1 MVFKFLGLGGKKK
14 EFFLE
19 ADPQAADAKPESK
32 GVGQP
37 EVAKAKAEAKPAAK
51 LEAKAKPEAKAAPV
65 EAKSAAPAAPAT
77 PVAAVGQPEAAASK
91 KGKTSIK
98 SRKKGKDAAP
108 AAANV
113 DPTPK
118 VDPTPVAKAP
128 AAPATFAASN
138 LLINST
144 SRRRPGPSLDKFK
157 TMARDMRR
165 R

>member
-51 LEAKAKPEAKAAPV
+51 PEAKAAPV
-65 EAKSAAPAAPAT
+65 ETKAAAPAA
-77 PVAAVGQPEAAASK
+77 PVAAVGQPEAAAAK
-91 KGKTSIK
+91 TTGKTSIK

-108 AAANV
+108 AAAKA
-113 DPTPK
+113 DPTPR
-118 VDPTPVAKAP
+118 VDPIPAAKAP
-128 AAPATFAASN
+128 AAPVTFAASN

-157 TMARDMRR
+157 TMARDIRR